1 MDTFWQDVR
10 FGLRMLLKNPAL
22 TLMVVVTLGLGI
34 GANTAMFSMVNAI
47 ILKPLP
53 VPHAEQITGAFFS
66 HCRGEQDWSLGFH
79 PRSNERFADRDE
91 RSQTARVVGDARPLE
106 PRTAA

>member
-1 MDTFWQDVR
+1 MHDTLDAGAVQCNE
-10 FGLRMLLKNPAL
+10 RMGTDRAFEQ
-22 TLMVVVTLGLGI
+22 V
-34 GANTAMFSMVNAI
+34 S
-47 ILKPLP
+47 
-53 VPHAEQITGAFFS
+53 HAEQITGAFFS

-106 PRTAA
+106 PRPAA